1 MKAVLQRV
9 LVARVEVDEKTVG
22 KIQHGVVALVGIG
35 QNDTEKELEFMAEKI
50 STLRIFED
58 NNFKMNKSLI
68 DVGGG
73 LLIVP
78 NFTLYSDL
86 SHGRRPY
93 FSGGASYE
101 NATELFEKFV
111 GFAKNTP
118 IKSVE
123 SGIFGSDMKL
133 SLLNDGPVTIIIDT
147 DEIMK
152 VKEA

>member
-9 LVARVEVDEKTVG
+9 SVAKVEVDEKTVG
-22 KIQHGVVALVGIG
+22 KIEQGIVALIGIG

-58 NNFKMNKSLI
+58 SNFKMNKSLI

-73 LLIVP
+73 ILIVP

-93 FSGGASYE
+93 FSGGASFN
-101 NATELFEKFV
+101 NATKLFDKFIEII
-111 GFAKNTP
+111 KKTP
-118 IKSVE
+118 VKKVE
-123 SGIFGSDMKL
+123 SGIFGADMKL
-133 SLLNDGPVTIIIDT
+133 SLLNDGPVTIIMDT
-147 DEIMK
+147 EEIMK
-152 VKEA
+152 K

>member
-78 NFTLYSDL
+78 
-86 SHGRRPY
+86 
-93 FSGGASYE
+93 
-101 NATELFEKFV
+101 
-111 GFAKNTP
+111 
-118 IKSVE
+118 
-123 SGIFGSDMKL
+123 
-133 SLLNDGPVTIIIDT
+133 
-147 DEIMK
+147 
-152 VKEA
+152 